1 MRTAAHYIAVNMPQL
16 WTGLKPS
23 TAAGIESGANN
34 VAGAGKPQ
42 CFYPGRHQER
52 LIVLARLSATG

>member
-42 CFYPGRHQER
+42 CFTQT
-52 LIVLARLSATG
+52 ATQNG